1 MGIHKSSNRHIQKL
15 RVIYQRLVVGDR
27 NLWVAGIKDVTED
40 VRIKQKILDQN
51 EELKILHDTLNDVEN
66 SNKFSVQYVDNEGR
80 YYWSSSIYDILERE
94 PRDDDEYNNIVM
106 DACDDETVELIM
118 SKVNRL
124 GPNEL
129 LGNHEIEITT
139 ENGKTKYLLIN
150 IKNVHNSKGEL
161 VQKSCYVRDI
171 TEEYLMRESLIKAN
185 EEKTI
190 LMKDSHHRIKNNLNL
205 LLRFISLEEKFSDD
219 YEEILNVTKKRISS
233 FVVFHENLY
242 KISNFKEMNIS
253 EYFDK
258 FAKASES
265 FYKHDYESF
274 NLKFICY
281 DDFKLSNDELVPLT
295 LIINELVINTL
306 KYAFAGFSKDYSKN
320 IGLTATRKDDCAE
333 FHYFDNGTGLASNFD
348 PEKST
353 GLGWVI
359 IRSLVSQLNGS
370 YEVYSDNGMH
380 FKIRFPLSD

>member
-106 DACDDETVELIM
+106 DECDDETVELIM

-161 VQKSCYVRDI
+161 V
-171 TEEYLMRESLIKAN
+171 
-185 EEKTI
+185 
-190 LMKDSHHRIKNNLNL
+190 
-205 LLRFISLEEKFSDD
+205 
-219 YEEILNVTKKRISS
+219 
-233 FVVFHENLY
+233 
-242 KISNFKEMNIS
+242 
-253 EYFDK
+253 
-258 FAKASES
+258 
-265 FYKHDYESF
+265 
-274 NLKFICY
+274 
-281 DDFKLSNDELVPLT
+281 
-295 LIINELVINTL
+295 
-306 KYAFAGFSKDYSKN
+306 
-320 IGLTATRKDDCAE
+320 
-333 FHYFDNGTGLASNFD
+333 
-348 PEKST
+348 
-353 GLGWVI
+353 
-359 IRSLVSQLNGS
+359 
-370 YEVYSDNGMH
+370 
-380 FKIRFPLSD
+380 